1 MEIFLSYTV
10 VGIVAGCVYALIAT
24 GLVVT
29 YNTTGIFNF
38 AHGAI
43 AMVGAYTYWQ
53 FEDAAQ
59 GWGINP
65 VISLII
71 VLFVLAPLF
80 GLIVER
86 VLMRPLQGASVDLTL
101 VVTLGLLL
109 FLVGVAQLAWD
120 PSVTRNLPYFF
131 NGAGFRLGYVQ
142 VNYHEIVAVVATVG
156 IALGLRVL
164 FNNTRTGIAMRA
176 VVDNPDLLA
185 MAGGQPTR
193 VRQLSWALSCSLAA
207 LAGILLAPIARLD
220 ILLLTLLVVDGYG
233 AAIIGRLRSL
243 PLAVG
248 GAMAIGLGQN
258 YLNGYLHSGFL
269 HRIQFTIPMVV
280 LFVMLILLPQDR
292 LKSASFADA
301 ISPRVAALKPS
312 LIWGAI
318 LIGGTALAS
327 LGLSDVNMRTG
338 ANGFALALIL
348 LSLLLL
354 TGYGG
359 MVSICQ
365 VSMAGLGAI
374 AMGHVASGGSLLG
387 VLAAIGLSGAV
398 GAALAFPTLKMRG
411 LYLALATFAFA
422 TVMDQAV
429 FTQVFGTGGNLAIGR
444 PHIPGIP
451 TQSDQAWMMICCI
464 VFTAAAIGL
473 SGAVGA
479 ALAFPTLKMRGLYL
493 ALATFA
499 FATVMDQAV
508 FTQVFG
514 TGGNLEIG
522 RPHIPG
528 IPTQS
533 DRAWMMICCIVFTV
547 AAVVVLAVR
556 RSSFGRKLVAVN
568 DSPAACATLG
578 VNVNYTKLIVFTAS
592 AMMCGVAGVLIGGVT
607 HQVDALTFP
616 ALFSLVALLLAR
628 VGGINTATGVLLG
641 AFVFALFPVFVP
653 HLPHVLHNQYLL
665 TGIAAVSVGRDPNG
679 MGGRIAQA
687 CDYIRKMF
695 GFEPKPAFVP
705 TGEVTGTLASVFLEE
720 EGSLVSAGH

>member
-10 VGIVAGCVYALIAT
+10 VGVVAGCVYALIAT

-43 AMVGAYTYWQ
+43 AMVGAYSFWQ
-53 FEDAAQ
+53 LWQ
-59 GWGINP
+59 GWGWNP
-65 VISLII
+65 VLSLIL
-71 VLFVLAPLF
+71 VLFVAAPLF
-80 GLIVER
+80 GLIIER
-86 VLMRPLQGASVDLTL
+86 VLMRPLQGVSVDLTL

-109 FLVGVAQLAWD
+109 FLVGVAQIAWNPND
-120 PSVTRNLPYFF
+120 VRNLPSFF
-131 NGAGFRLGYVQ
+131 NGDGFRIGYVQ
-142 VNYHEIVAVVATVG
+142 VTYHEVVAVVATVA
-156 IALGLRVL
+156 IAVALRLL
-164 FNNTRTGIAMRA
+164 FNQTRTGIAMRA

-185 MAGGQPTR
+185 MAGGQPIR
-193 VRQLSWALSCSLAA
+193 VQQLSWVMSSSLAA

-258 YLNGYLHSGFL
+258 YLNGYAHSGFL
-269 HRIQFTIPMVV
+269 NRVQYTIPMIV
-280 LFVMLILLPQDR
+280 LFIMLILLPQDR
-292 LKSASFADA
+292 LKTASFSGAVA
-301 ISPRVAALKPS
+301 PRVAGMKSS
-312 LIWGAI
+312 LVWGAI
-318 LIGGTALAS
+318 LIGGTLLVS
-327 LGLSDVNMRTG
+327 TGLSDINMRTA
-338 ANGFALALIL
+338 ANGFALALVL

-365 VSMAGLGAI
+365 MSMAGLGAI

-429 FTQVFGTGGNLAIGR
+429 FTQVFGTGGNL
-444 PHIPGIP
+444 
-451 TQSDQAWMMICCI
+451 
-464 VFTAAAIGL
+464 
-473 SGAVGA
+473 
-479 ALAFPTLKMRGLYL
+479 
-493 ALATFA
+493 
-499 FATVMDQAV
+499 
-508 FTQVFG
+508 
-514 TGGNLEIG
+514 EIG

-533 DRAWMMICCIVFTV
+533 DRAWMMVSCVVFTV
-547 AAVVVLAVR
+547 AAVVVLVVR

-578 VNVNYTKLIVFTAS
+578 VNVNYTKLVVFTAS
-592 AMMCGVAGVLIGGVT
+592 AMMCGLAGVLLGGVT
-607 HQVDALTFP
+607 RSVDAYTFP
-616 ALFSLVALLLAR
+616 ALLSLVALLLAR
-628 VGGINTATGVLLG
+628 VGGINTVTGVLLG

-687 CDYIRKMF
+687 CDYFRKAF

-705 TGEVTGTLASVFLEE
+705 TSEAQGTLASVFLEE
-720 EGSLVSAGH
+720 EGNLVSAGH

>member
-10 VGIVAGCVYALIAT
+10 IGIVAGCVYALIAT

-53 FEDAAQ
+53 FQDDAQ
-59 GWGINP
+59 GWGISP

-71 VLFVLAPLF
+71 VLFVLAPVF
-80 GLIVER
+80 GLVVER

-109 FLVGVAQLAWD
+109 FLVGVAQIAWD
-120 PSVTRNLPYFF
+120 PNQVRNLPSFF
-131 NGAGFRLGYVQ
+131 NGSGFRIGYVQ
-142 VNYHEIVAVVATVG
+142 VTYHEVVAVVATVA

-193 VRQLSWALSCSLAA
+193 VRQLSWALSCSMAA

-220 ILLLTLLVVDGYG
+220 ILLLTLLVVDGYA
-233 AAIIGRLRSL
+233 AAIIGRLRNL

-269 HRIQFTIPMVV
+269 ARIQFTIPMVV
-280 LFVMLILLPQDR
+280 LFIMLILLPQDR
-292 LKSASFADA
+292 LKTATFSGAVA
-301 ISPRVAALKPS
+301 PRVASLKTS
-312 LIWGAI
+312 LVWGAV
-318 LIGGTALAS
+318 LIGGTALVS
-327 LGLSDVNMRTG
+327 LGLSDINLRTG
-338 ANGFALALIL
+338 ASGFALALVL
-348 LSLLLL
+348 LSLMLL

-365 VSMAGLGAI
+365 MSMAGLGAI

-398 GAALAFPTLKMRG
+398 GAALALPTLKMRG

-451 TQSDQAWMMICCI
+451 TQSDQAWMMVCC
-464 VFTAAAIGL
+464 V
-473 SGAVGA
+473 
-479 ALAFPTLKMRGLYL
+479 
-493 ALATFA
+493 
-499 FATVMDQAV
+499 
-508 FTQVFG
+508 
-514 TGGNLEIG
+514 
-522 RPHIPG
+522 
-528 IPTQS
+528 
-533 DRAWMMICCIVFTV
+533 VFTV
-547 AAVVVLAVR
+547 AAIAVLAVR
-556 RSSFGRKLVAVN
+556 RSSFGRRLVAVN

-578 VNVNYTKLIVFTAS
+578 VNVNYTKLVVFTAS
-592 AMMCGVAGVLIGGVT
+592 AMMCGLAGVLIGGVT

-616 ALFSLVALLLAR
+616 ALLSLVALLLAR

-641 AFVFALFPVFVP
+641 AFTFALFPVFVP
-653 HLPHVLHNQYLL
+653 HLPHILHNQFLL

-679 MGGRIAQA
+679 IGGRIAQA
-687 CDYIRKMF
+687 ADYLRKTF
-695 GFEPKPAFVP
+695 GYMPKPAFVP
-705 TGEVTGTLASVFLEE
+705 TGSVEGTAAAVFLEE
-720 EGSLVSAGH
+720 ESTLVSAGH

>member
-43 AMVGAYTYWQ
+43 AMIGAYSFWQ
-53 FEDAAQ
+53 LWQ
-59 GWGINP
+59 GWGWNP
-65 VISLII
+65 LLSLVL
-71 VLFVLAPLF
+71 VLFVAAPLF

-109 FLVGVAQLAWD
+109 FLVGVAQIAWNPND
-120 PSVTRNLPYFF
+120 VRNMPSFF
-131 NGAGFRLGYVQ
+131 NGAGFRIGYVQ
-142 VNYHEIVAVVATVG
+142 VTYHEVVAVLATVA
-156 IALGLRVL
+156 IAAGLRVL
-164 FNNTRTGIAMRA
+164 FNQTRTGIAMRA

-185 MAGGQPTR
+185 MAGGQPVR
-193 VRQLSWALSCSLAA
+193 VQQLSWSLSCSLAA

-220 ILLLTLLVVDGYG
+220 ILLLTLLVVDGY
-233 AAIIGRLRSL
+233 AAAVIGRLRNL
-243 PLAVG
+243 PLAVA

-258 YLNGYLHSGFL
+258 YLAGYLHNGFL
-269 HRIQFTIPMVV
+269 ARIQFTIPMVV

-292 LKSASFADA
+292 LKTASFTGAVA
-301 ISPRVAALKPS
+301 PRVAGLKSS
-312 LIWGAI
+312 LVWGAI
-318 LIGGTALAS
+318 LVAGTALVS
-327 LGLSDVNMRTG
+327 FGLSDVNLRTG
-338 ANGFALALIL
+338 ASGFALALVL
-348 LSLLLL
+348 LSLMLL

-365 VSMAGLGAI
+365 MSMAGLGAM

-429 FTQVFGTGGNLAIGR
+429 FTQVFGTGGNL
-444 PHIPGIP
+444 
-451 TQSDQAWMMICCI
+451 Q
-464 VFTAAAIGL
+464 
-473 SGAVGA
+473 
-479 ALAFPTLKMRGLYL
+479 
-493 ALATFA
+493 
-499 FATVMDQAV
+499 
-508 FTQVFG
+508 
-514 TGGNLEIG
+514 IG

-533 DRAWMMICCIVFTV
+533 DRAWMMVCCVVFTV
-547 AAVVVLAVR
+547 AAIVVLAVR
-556 RSSFGRKLVAVN
+556 RSSFGRRLVAVN

-578 VNVNYTKLIVFTAS
+578 VNVNWTKLIVFTAS
-592 AMMCGVAGVLIGGVT
+592 AAMCGLAGVLYGGVT
-607 HQVDALTFP
+607 KQVDAQGFV
-616 ALFSLVALLLAR
+616 ALLSLVALLLAR
-628 VGGINTATGVLLG
+628 IGGINTATGVLLG
-641 AFVFALFPVFVP
+641 AFTFALFPTF
-653 HLPHVLHNQYLL
+653 LPYLPSFLQNQFLL

-679 MGGRIAQA
+679 IGGRIAQGA
-687 CDYIRKMF
+687 EWVRDAVGMRR
-695 GFEPKPAFVP
+695 PQPSVAAVP
-705 TGEVTGTLASVFLEE
+705 TQGTAAAVFLEE

>member
-53 FEDAAQ
+53 FQDDFQ

-65 VISLII
+65 VISLIL

-109 FLVGVAQLAWD
+109 FLVGVAQIAWD
-120 PSVTRNLPYFF
+120 PNVTRNLPSFF
-131 NGAGFRLGYVQ
+131 NGSGFRIGYVQ
-142 VNYHEIVAVVATVG
+142 VTYHEVVAVVATVA
-156 IALGLRVL
+156 IAVGLRIL

-185 MAGGQPTR
+185 MAGGQPVR
-193 VRQLSWALSCSLAA
+193 VQQLSWAMSCALAA

-220 ILLLTLLVVDGYG
+220 ILLLTLLVVDGYA
-233 AAIIGRLRSL
+233 AAIIGRLRNL

-258 YLNGYLHSGFL
+258 YLAGYYHSGFL
-269 HRIQFTIPMVV
+269 ARIQFTIPMVV
-280 LFVMLILLPQDR
+280 LFIMLILLPQDR
-292 LKSASFADA
+292 LKSASFSGAVA
-301 ISPRVAALKPS
+301 PRVAALKPS
-312 LIWGAI
+312 LIWGAV
-318 LIGGTALAS
+318 LIAGTWLVS
-327 LGLSDVNMRTG
+327 LGLSDINLRTG
-338 ANGFALALIL
+338 ASGFALALVL
-348 LSLLLL
+348 LSLMLL

-365 VSMAGLGAI
+365 MSMAGLGAI

-429 FTQVFGTGGNLAIGR
+429 FTQVFGTGGNLHIGR

-451 TQSDQAWMMICCI
+451 TQSDQAWMMVCCV
-464 VFTAAAIGL
+464 VFTAAAIG
-473 SGAVGA
+473 
-479 ALAFPTLKMRGLYL
+479 
-493 ALATFA
+493 
-499 FATVMDQAV
+499 
-508 FTQVFG
+508 
-514 TGGNLEIG
+514 
-522 RPHIPG
+522 
-528 IPTQS
+528 
-533 DRAWMMICCIVFTV
+533 
-547 AAVVVLAVR
+547 VLAVR

-592 AMMCGVAGVLIGGVT
+592 AMMCGLAGVLIGGVT
-607 HQVDALTFP
+607 QQVDALTFP
-616 ALFSLVALLLAR
+616 ALLSLVALLLAR

-641 AFVFALFPVFVP
+641 AFTFALFPVFVP
-653 HLPHVLHNQYLL
+653 HLPHILHNQFLL

-679 MGGRIAQA
+679 IGGRIAQGA
-687 CDYIRKMF
+687 SYLRKSF
-695 GFEPKPAFVP
+695 GMEPKPAFVA
-705 TGEVTGTLASVFLEE
+705 TGPVAGTAAAVFLEE
-720 EGSLVSAGH
+720 EGNLVSAGH

>member
-53 FEDAAQ
+53 FQDDFQ

-65 VISLII
+65 VISLLI
-71 VLFVLAPLF
+71 VLFVLAPIF

-86 VLMRPLQGASVDLTL
+86 LLMRPLQGASVDLTL

-109 FLVGVAQLAWD
+109 FLVGVAQIAWD
-120 PSVTRNLPYFF
+120 PNVTRNLPSFF
-131 NGAGFRLGYVQ
+131 NGSGFRIGYVQ
-142 VNYHEIVAVVATVG
+142 VTYHEVVAVVATVA
-156 IALGLRVL
+156 IAIGLRIL

-185 MAGGQPTR
+185 MAGGQPVR
-193 VRQLSWALSCSLAA
+193 VQQLSWAMSSSLAA

-220 ILLLTLLVVDGYG
+220 ILLLTLLVVDGYA
-233 AAIIGRLRSL
+233 AAIIGRLRNL

-258 YLNGYLHSGFL
+258 YLAGYYHSGFL
-269 HRIQFTIPMVV
+269 ARIQFTIPMVV
-280 LFVMLILLPQDR
+280 LFIMLILLPQDR
-292 LKSASFADA
+292 LKSASFSGAVA
-301 ISPRVAALKPS
+301 PRVAGLKPS
-312 LIWGAI
+312 LIWGAVLI
-318 LIGGTALAS
+318 LGTYLVS
-327 LGLSDVNMRTG
+327 LGLSDINLRTG
-338 ANGFALALIL
+338 ASGFALALVL
-348 LSLLLL
+348 LSLMLL

-365 VSMAGLGAI
+365 MSMAGLGAI

-451 TQSDQAWMMICCI
+451 TQSDQAWMM
-464 VFTAAAIGL
+464 V
-473 SGAVGA
+473 
-479 ALAFPTLKMRGLYL
+479 
-493 ALATFA
+493 
-499 FATVMDQAV
+499 
-508 FTQVFG
+508 
-514 TGGNLEIG
+514 
-522 RPHIPG
+522 
-528 IPTQS
+528 
-533 DRAWMMICCIVFTV
+533 CCIVFTV
-547 AAVVVLAVR
+547 AAIAVLAVR

-578 VNVNYTKLIVFTAS
+578 VNVNYTKLIVFTTS
-592 AMMCGVAGVLIGGVT
+592 AMMCGLAGVLIGGVT
-607 HQVDALTFP
+607 KQVDALTFP
-616 ALFSLVALLLAR
+616 ALLSLVALLLAR

-641 AFVFALFPVFVP
+641 AFTFALFPVFVP
-653 HLPHVLHNQYLL
+653 HLPHILHNQFLL

-679 MGGRIAQA
+679 IGGRIAQA
-687 CDYIRKMF
+687 ASYLRKSF
-695 GFEPKPAFVP
+695 GMEPKPAFVA
-705 TGEVTGTLASVFLEE
+705 TGPVAGTAAAVFLEE
-720 EGSLVSAGH
+720 EGNLVSAGH

>member
-53 FEDAAQ
+53 FQDNLQ

-86 VLMRPLQGASVDLTL
+86 VLMRPLQGAPVDLTL

-109 FLVGVAQLAWD
+109 FLVGVAQIAWD
-120 PSVTRNLPYFF
+120 PNQVRNLPSFF
-131 NGAGFRLGYVQ
+131 NGNGFRIGYVQ
-142 VNYHEIVAVVATVG
+142 VTYHEVVAVVATVG

-220 ILLLTLLVVDGYG
+220 ILLLTLLVVDGYA
-233 AAIIGRLRSL
+233 AAIIGRLRNL

-258 YLNGYLHSGFL
+258 YLAGYYHSGFL
-269 HRIQFTIPMVV
+269 ARIQFTIPMVV
-280 LFVMLILLPQDR
+280 LFIMLILLPQDR
-292 LKSASFADA
+292 LKTASFSGAVA
-301 ISPRVAALKPS
+301 PRVAGLKSS
-312 LIWGAI
+312 LVWGAV
-318 LIGGTALAS
+318 LIAGTGVVS
-327 LGLSDVNMRTG
+327 LGLSDINLRTA
-338 ANGFALALIL
+338 ANGFALALVL

-365 VSMAGLGAI
+365 MSFAGLGAI

-398 GAALAFPTLKMRG
+398 GAALALPTLKMRG

-429 FTQVFGTGGNLAIGR
+429 FTQVFGTGGNLTIGR
-444 PHIPGIP
+444 PSIPGIP
-451 TQSDQAWMMICCI
+451 T
-464 VFTAAAIGL
+464 
-473 SGAVGA
+473 
-479 ALAFPTLKMRGLYL
+479 
-493 ALATFA
+493 
-499 FATVMDQAV
+499 
-508 FTQVFG
+508 
-514 TGGNLEIG
+514 
-522 RPHIPG
+522 H
-528 IPTQS
+528 S
-533 DRAWMMICCIVFTV
+533 DRAWMMVCCVIFTL
-547 AAVVVLAVR
+547 AAVAVLAVR
-556 RSSFGRKLVAVN
+556 RSSFGRRLVAVN

-578 VNVNYTKLIVFTAS
+578 VNVNWTKLVVFTAS
-592 AMMCGVAGVLIGGVT
+592 AAMCGLAGVLIGGVT
-607 HQVDALTFP
+607 GEVDALTFP
-616 ALFSLVALLLAR
+616 ALLSLVALLLAR

-641 AFVFALFPVFVP
+641 AFTFALFPVFVP
-653 HLPHVLHNQYLL
+653 HLPHILHNQFLL

-679 MGGRIAQA
+679 IGGRIAQG
-687 CDYIRKMF
+687 CDWVRSAF
-695 GFEPKPAFVP
+695 GFTPRPAFVP
-705 TGEVTGTLASVFLEE
+705 TGQATGTLAAVFLEE
-720 EGSLVSAGH
+720 EGNLVSAGN

>member
-38 AHGAI
+38 SHGAI
-43 AMVGAYTYWQ
+43 AMVGAYSYWQ
-53 FEDAAQ
+53 FQDDAQ

-65 VISLII
+65 VISLIL
-71 VLFVLAPLF
+71 VLFVLAPIF

-86 VLMRPLQGASVDLTL
+86 VLMRPLQGAPVDLTL

-109 FLVGVAQLAWD
+109 FLVGVAQISWD
-120 PSVTRNLPYFF
+120 PNVTRNLPSFF
-131 NGAGFRLGYVQ
+131 NGDGFRIGYVQ
-142 VNYHEIVAVVATVG
+142 VTYHEVVAVVATVA
-156 IALGLRVL
+156 IAIGLRIL
-164 FNNTRTGIAMRA
+164 FNKTRTGIAMRA

-185 MAGGQPTR
+185 MAGGQPIR
-193 VRQLSWALSCSLAA
+193 VQQLAWSLSCSLAA

-220 ILLLTLLVVDGYG
+220 ILLLTLLVVDGY
-233 AAIIGRLRSL
+233 AAAVIGRLRSL

-258 YLNGYLHSGFL
+258 YLAGYLHNGFL
-269 HRIQFTIPMVV
+269 ARIQFTIPMVV

-292 LKSASFADA
+292 LKSASFSGAVA
-301 ISPRVAALKPS
+301 PRVAGLKS
-312 LIWGAI
+312 SVIWGAV
-318 LIGGTALAS
+318 LIAGTALVS
-327 LGLSDVNMRTG
+327 LGLSDINLRTG
-338 ANGFALALIL
+338 ANGFALALVL
-348 LSLLLL
+348 LSLMLL

-365 VSMAGLGAI
+365 MSMAGLGAI

-451 TQSDQAWMMICCI
+451 TQSDQAWMMVCC
-464 VFTAAAIGL
+464 V
-473 SGAVGA
+473 
-479 ALAFPTLKMRGLYL
+479 
-493 ALATFA
+493 
-499 FATVMDQAV
+499 
-508 FTQVFG
+508 
-514 TGGNLEIG
+514 
-522 RPHIPG
+522 
-528 IPTQS
+528 
-533 DRAWMMICCIVFTV
+533 VFTV
-547 AAVVVLAVR
+547 AAIGVLAVR
-556 RSSFGRKLVAVN
+556 RSSFGRRLVAVN

-607 HQVDALTFP
+607 KQVDTLTFP
-616 ALFSLVALLLAR
+616 ALLSLVALLLAR

-641 AFVFALFPVFVP
+641 AFTFAMFPVFVP
-653 HLPHVLHNQYLL
+653 HLPHWLHNQFLL

-679 MGGRIAQA
+679 IGGRIADA
-687 CDYIRKMF
+687 AEYLRKQF
-695 GFEPKPAFVP
+695 GMTPKPSFTP
-705 TGEVTGTLASVFLEE
+705 TGGVTGTAAAVFLEE
-720 EGSLVSAGH
+720 EGHLVSASN

>member
-38 AHGAI
+38 SHGAI
-43 AMVGAYTYWQ
+43 AMVGAYSYWQ
-53 FEDAAQ
+53 FQDDAQ

-65 VISLII
+65 VISLIL
-71 VLFVLAPLF
+71 VLFVLAPIF

-86 VLMRPLQGASVDLTL
+86 VLMRPLQGAPVDLTL

-109 FLVGVAQLAWD
+109 FLVGVAQISWD
-120 PSVTRNLPYFF
+120 PNVTRNLPSFF
-131 NGAGFRLGYVQ
+131 NGDGFRIGYVQ
-142 VNYHEIVAVVATVG
+142 VTYHEVVAVVATVA
-156 IALGLRVL
+156 IAIGLRIL
-164 FNNTRTGIAMRA
+164 FNKTRTGIAMRA

-185 MAGGQPTR
+185 MAGGQPIR
-193 VRQLSWALSCSLAA
+193 VQQLAWSLSCSLAA

-220 ILLLTLLVVDGYG
+220 ILLLTLLVVDGY
-233 AAIIGRLRSL
+233 AAAVIGRLRSL

-258 YLNGYLHSGFL
+258 YLAGYLHNGFL
-269 HRIQFTIPMVV
+269 ARIQFTIPMVV

-292 LKSASFADA
+292 LKSASFSGAVA
-301 ISPRVAALKPS
+301 PRVAGLKS
-312 LIWGAI
+312 SVIWGAV
-318 LIGGTALAS
+318 LIAGTALVS
-327 LGLSDVNMRTG
+327 LGLSDINLRTG
-338 ANGFALALIL
+338 ANGFALALVL
-348 LSLLLL
+348 LSLMLL

-365 VSMAGLGAI
+365 MSMAGLGAI

-451 TQSDQAWMMICCI
+451 TQSDQAWMMVCCV
-464 VFTAAAIGL
+464 VFTIAAIG
-473 SGAVGA
+473 
-479 ALAFPTLKMRGLYL
+479 
-493 ALATFA
+493 
-499 FATVMDQAV
+499 
-508 FTQVFG
+508 
-514 TGGNLEIG
+514 
-522 RPHIPG
+522 
-528 IPTQS
+528 
-533 DRAWMMICCIVFTV
+533 
-547 AAVVVLAVR
+547 VLAVR
-556 RSSFGRKLVAVN
+556 RSSFGRRLVAVN

-607 HQVDALTFP
+607 KQVDTLTFP
-616 ALFSLVALLLAR
+616 ALLSLVALLLAR

-641 AFVFALFPVFVP
+641 AFTFAMFPVFVP
-653 HLPHVLHNQYLL
+653 HLPHWLHNQFLL

-679 MGGRIAQA
+679 IGGRIADA
-687 CDYIRKMF
+687 AEYLRKQF
-695 GFEPKPAFVP
+695 GMTPKPSFTP
-705 TGEVTGTLASVFLEE
+705 TGGVTGTAAAVFLEE
-720 EGSLVSAGH
+720 EGHLVSAGH

>member
-38 AHGAI
+38 SHGAI

-53 FEDAAQ
+53 FQDDAQ

-65 VISLII
+65 VISLIL
-71 VLFVLAPLF
+71 VLFVLAPIF

-86 VLMRPLQGASVDLTL
+86 VLMRPLQGAPVDLTL

-109 FLVGVAQLAWD
+109 FLVGVAQIAWD
-120 PSVTRNLPYFF
+120 PNVTRNLPSFF
-131 NGAGFRLGYVQ
+131 NGDGFRIGYVQ
-142 VNYHEIVAVVATVG
+142 VTYHEVVAVVATVA
-156 IALGLRVL
+156 IAIGLRIL
-164 FNNTRTGIAMRA
+164 FNQTRTGIAMRA

-185 MAGGQPTR
+185 MAGGQPIR
-193 VRQLSWALSCSLAA
+193 VQQLAWSLSCSLAA

-220 ILLLTLLVVDGYG
+220 ILLLTLLVVDGYA

-258 YLNGYLHSGFL
+258 YLAGYLHNGFL
-269 HRIQFTIPMVV
+269 ARIQFTIPMVV

-292 LKSASFADA
+292 LKSASFSGAVA
-301 ISPRVAALKPS
+301 PRVAGLKS
-312 LIWGAI
+312 SVIWGAV
-318 LIGGTALAS
+318 LIAGTGLVS
-327 LGLSDVNMRTG
+327 LGLSDINLRTG
-338 ANGFALALIL
+338 ANGFALALVL

-365 VSMAGLGAI
+365 MSMAGLGAM

-387 VLAAIGLSGAV
+387 VLAAIGLSGAA

-422 TVMDQAV
+422 TVCDQAI

-451 TQSDQAWMMICCI
+451 TQSDQAWMMVCC
-464 VFTAAAIGL
+464 V
-473 SGAVGA
+473 
-479 ALAFPTLKMRGLYL
+479 
-493 ALATFA
+493 
-499 FATVMDQAV
+499 
-508 FTQVFG
+508 
-514 TGGNLEIG
+514 
-522 RPHIPG
+522 
-528 IPTQS
+528 
-533 DRAWMMICCIVFTV
+533 VFTV
-547 AAVVVLAVR
+547 AAIGVLAVR
-556 RSSFGRKLVAVN
+556 RSSFGRRLVAVN

-592 AMMCGVAGVLIGGVT
+592 AMMCGLAGVLIGGVT
-607 HQVDALTFP
+607 KQVDTLTFP
-616 ALFSLVALLLAR
+616 ALLSLVALLLAR

-641 AFVFALFPVFVP
+641 AFTFAMFPVFVP
-653 HLPHVLHNQYLL
+653 HLPHWLHNQFLL

-679 MGGRIAQA
+679 IGGRIADA
-687 CDYIRKMF
+687 AEYLRKAF
-695 GFEPKPAFVP
+695 GMTPKPSFTP
-705 TGEVTGTLASVFLEE
+705 TGGVTGTAAAVFLEE
-720 EGSLVSAGH
+720 EGHLVSAGN